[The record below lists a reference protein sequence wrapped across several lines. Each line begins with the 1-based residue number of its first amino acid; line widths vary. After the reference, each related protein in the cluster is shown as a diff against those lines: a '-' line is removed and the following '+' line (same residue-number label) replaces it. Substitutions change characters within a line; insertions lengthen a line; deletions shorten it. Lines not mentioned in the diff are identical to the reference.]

1 MITIDSILVYIPYV
15 FCCLF
20 SLVFTSHHILFLH
33 PKVYFFPHLM
43 HKDLLMMYAIDYALL
58 VYTDPGDELI
68 ACMDHMESWT
78 HCGN

>member
-1 MITIDSILVYIPYV
+1 MFFVVSFLW
-15 FCCLF
+15 CLHPIIYF
-20 SLVFTSHHILFLH
+20 FLH